1 MISSLPLRNKQIVRD
16 CSNNLLLILSE
27 FKRTNKILFPRS
39 ENRSFLIRLTSLCIK
54 NLNFAGIP
62 GNRRFHETREFS
74 RWQKS
79 NRLCLRY
86 KNFHGQMYSNPVSI
100 LKREFQ
106 KTKKYSFFY
115 LEVDRSS
122 PSEVFLREGVK
133 KICSKFTGEHPC
145 RSAISIK

>member
-1 MISSLPLRNKQIVRD
+1 
-16 CSNNLLLILSE
+16 
-27 FKRTNKILFPRS
+27 
-39 ENRSFLIRLTSLCIK
+39 
-54 NLNFAGIP
+54 
-62 GNRRFHETREFS
+62 
-74 RWQKS
+74 
-79 NRLCLRY
+79 
-86 KNFHGQMYSNPVSI
+86 MYSNPVSI

-122 PSEVFLREGVK
+122 PSEVFLREGVV

>member
-1 MISSLPLRNKQIVRD
+1 
-16 CSNNLLLILSE
+16 
-27 FKRTNKILFPRS
+27 
-39 ENRSFLIRLTSLCIK
+39 
-54 NLNFAGIP
+54 
-62 GNRRFHETREFS
+62 
-74 RWQKS
+74 
-79 NRLCLRY
+79 
-86 KNFHGQMYSNPVSI
+86 MYSNPVSI

>member
-1 MISSLPLRNKQIVRD
+1 
-16 CSNNLLLILSE
+16 
-27 FKRTNKILFPRS
+27 
-39 ENRSFLIRLTSLCIK
+39 
-54 NLNFAGIP
+54 
-62 GNRRFHETREFS
+62 
-74 RWQKS
+74 
-79 NRLCLRY
+79 
-86 KNFHGQMYSNPVSI
+86 MYSNPVSI

-122 PSEVFLREGVK
+122 PSKVFLREGVL